1 MILRQFCARHGRSAA
16 LKSSRPSS
24 RYASSIT
31 DRGTTDQALKPQIT
45 GHPDEESSIL
55 DTIPHTPT
63 ATTKG
68 IEDTLESIR
77 TASKTLESNIN
88 AHITSRTVTVP
99 KEPKFAESSPIST
112 QTRNG
117 APTHGQPAA
126 AFQKPRDPPPYRSLS
141 HLHKARKAAN
151 ANNRIGTRVRKAY
164 NPENIFK
171 QPPTAGEITLPM
183 LLANQTH
190 LGHATSL
197 WHPGNS
203 TYIFGV
209 REGIHIISLDI
220 TFAYLRRAAKVVQ
233 EVARRGGII
242 LFLGTRKGWDE
253 IVVNSARLAGG
264 YHIFDRWTPGSLTNG
279 QQILANC
286 AVKIVDSKD
295 EPLEQFDSLLRGDKQ
310 VLRPD
315 LVICLNPIENEVCL
329 HECGLYNVPTIGVV
343 DTDCNPSWVTYPIP
357 ANDDSLRSIGLISG
371 VLGRAGQEGQESRLE
386 QAQQGRTD
394 YDTRAVNNY
403 IEMLEEVQA
412 LDVNEGEGSG
422 GGGEVEAAV

>member
-1 MILRQFCARHGRSAA
+1 MRL
-16 LKSSRPSS
+16 SS

-31 DRGTTDQALKPQIT
+31 DRGGTDQTSTPQIP
-45 GHPDEESSIL
+45 GHPDDASSIL
-55 DTIPHTPT
+55 DTVPYAPT

-68 IEDTLESIR
+68 IEDTLESIHA
-77 TASKTLESNIN
+77 ASKTLQSNIN
-88 AHITSRTVTVP
+88 AHIASRSIAIP
-99 KEPKFAESSPIST
+99 NDPDAAESPRTSVQIKT
-112 QTRNG
+112 K
-117 APTHGQPAA
+117 APAHIQPAA
-126 AFQKPRDPPPYRSLS
+126 ALQKPRDPPPYKSLS
-141 HLHKARKAAN
+141 HLWNARKATS
-151 ANNRIGTRVRKAY
+151 ANNQLGTRNQKVF
-164 NPENIFK
+164 NPEKIFK
-171 QPPTAGEITLPM
+171 NPPKAADITLPM

-203 TYIFGV
+203 GYIFGV

-253 IVVNSARLAGG
+253 IVVNSAKMAGG
-264 YHIFDRWTPGSLTNG
+264 CHIFDRWTPGSLTNG

-286 AVKIVDSKD
+286 AVKIVDSQDK
-295 EPLEQFDSLLRGDKQ
+295 PLEKFDALLRGDKQ

-343 DTDCNPSWVTYPIP
+343 DTDCNPGWVTYPIP

-371 VLGRAGQEGQESRLE
+371 VLGRAGQEGQKLRLE
-386 QAQQGRTD
+386 QAQQEGATD
-394 YDTRAVNNY
+394 YNTRAVSTY
-403 IEMLEEVQA
+403 IEMLEEIAA
-412 LDVNEGEGSG
+412 LDVAENEGG
-422 GGGEVEAAV
+422 GHAETSA

>member
-1 MILRQFCARHGRSAA
+1 
-16 LKSSRPSS
+16 
-24 RYASSIT
+24 
-31 DRGTTDQALKPQIT
+31 
-45 GHPDEESSIL
+45 
-55 DTIPHTPT
+55 
-63 ATTKG
+63 
-68 IEDTLESIR
+68 
-77 TASKTLESNIN
+77 
-88 AHITSRTVTVP
+88 
-99 KEPKFAESSPIST
+99 
-112 QTRNG
+112 
-117 APTHGQPAA
+117 
-126 AFQKPRDPPPYRSLS
+126 
-141 HLHKARKAAN
+141 
-151 ANNRIGTRVRKAY
+151 
-164 NPENIFK
+164 
-171 QPPTAGEITLPM
+171 M

>member
-1 MILRQFCARHGRSAA
+1 LTPR
-16 LKSSRPSS
+16 
-24 RYASSIT
+24 
-31 DRGTTDQALKPQIT
+31 IT
-45 GHPDEESSIL
+45 GHPDEASSIL
-55 DTIPHTPT
+55 DTVPHAPT

-68 IEDTLESIR
+68 LEDTLETLH

-88 AHITSRTVTVP
+88 AHIASRTIAIP
-99 KEPKFAESSPIST
+99 NDPNAAKSPRTSAQIKT
-112 QTRNG
+112 K
-117 APTHGQPAA
+117 APAHIQPTAVL
-126 AFQKPRDPPPYRSLS
+126 QKPRDPPPYKNLS
-141 HLHKARKAAN
+141 QLYKARKATN
-151 ANNRIGTRVRKAY
+151 ANNQLGTINRKVFKPETLFK
-164 NPENIFK
+164 NPPK
-171 QPPTAGEITLPM
+171 AADITLPM

-203 TYIFGV
+203 SYIFGV
-209 REGIHIISLDI
+209 REGIHRISLDI

-253 IVVNSARLAGG
+253 IVVNSAKIAGG

-295 EPLEQFDSLLRGDKQ
+295 KPLEQFDTLLRGDKQ

-371 VLGRAGQEGQESRLE
+371 VLGRAGQEGQKLRLQ
-386 QAQQGRTD
+386 QAQAGVSD
-394 YDTRAVNNY
+394 YDTRSVDTY
-403 IEMLEEVQA
+403 IEMLEEISA
-412 LDVNEGEGSG
+412 LDVAENEGG
-422 GGGEVEAAV
+422 GQAETSA